1 MFTIQSIMLML
12 LGFMIALL
20 MGFVAAPAYW
30 GRAVRL
36 TSERLRRSL
45 PVTEAE
51 VRADKD
57 RLRAQHAIRV
67 HQLENRIQVA
77 QKSAARQKVEINRRD
92 AAITN
97 LENEATRLNSG
108 LDASENARRV
118 LEQTIM
124 DRVPRVEERLS
135 EARKLLFQRDRE
147 MASLQNDTSK
157 TYRALDEAMQ
167 INAQQRSE
175 IDRLK
180 SSLATRRS
188 RGSKGNADPELDG
201 DIALRSEL
209 EALRT
214 RTRDQASLI
223 TKLQELVA
231 ANSSKLQGKANE
243 QAERSKQLEEQ
254 VAELD
259 TGLDQ
264 VQSIR
269 QSVAENDAEAVAET
283 AETIRELRAA
293 NEVQATEVEKLR
305 AALNVY
311 EEPEQDSRMLR
322 DSKIALKARVASLE
336 KETGGQ
342 ADTIKRL
349 RSELAGA
356 NDRSARQAA
365 QHLNEL
371 RRLGAGTVPAAIAA
385 KRQDPTTGRRPSGRR
400 NLADRITETVPAAS
414 ADIARAPNFV
424 SATSANTDD
433 VAVEAV
439 TADESTLASADPEPS
454 DKAATLAENGSGQPP
469 TDEATDAQRKKTDAK
484 EPEVAAAEEDKKP
497 AIAAQEATP
506 GAGRGSLMQ
515 RIAGLTKG

>member
-1 MFTIQSIMLML
+1 MLML
-12 LGFMIALL
+12 LGFMIAIL
-20 MGFVAAPAYW
+20 MGFVVAPAYW

-45 PVTEAE
+45 PLTEAE
-51 VRADKD
+51 IRADKD

-67 HQLENRIQVA
+67 HQLENRIEVA
-77 QKSAARQKVEINRRD
+77 NKSTARQKVEINRRD
-92 AAITN
+92 ATITN
-97 LENEATRLNSG
+97 LENEVARLNSG

-147 MASLQNDTSK
+147 MAALQNDTSK

-180 SSLATRRS
+180 SSMATRRA

-201 DIALRSEL
+201 EIALRSEL

-223 TKLQELVA
+223 SKLQELVT
-231 ANSSKLQGKANE
+231 ANSSELEGKAS
-243 QAERSKQLEEQ
+243 QRAERSKQLEEQ

-259 TGLDQ
+259 SGLQQ

-269 QSVAENDAEAVAET
+269 QSVADNDVKAVAET

-293 NEVQATEVEKLR
+293 NEVQTTEIEKLR
-305 AALNVY
+305 AALKVY
-311 EEPEQDSRMLR
+311 EEPEQDSRSLR
-322 DSKIALKARVASLE
+322 DSKIALKARVAALE
-336 KETGGQ
+336 KETEGQ
-342 ADTIKRL
+342 TDTIKRL
-349 RSELAGA
+349 RSELASA

-371 RRLGAGTVPAAIAA
+371 RRLGAGTVPAAIAT
-385 KRQDPTTGRRPSGRR
+385 KRPETTTGRRPSGRR

-414 ADIARAPNFV
+414 ADIARTPG
-424 SATSANTDD
+424 
-433 VAVEAV
+433 
-439 TADESTLASADPEPS
+439 LASAGAPAADDVLAEIVVSEKSVAAQQDVDSSGEPVS
-454 DKAATLAENGSGQPP
+454 STDNGSAGAPNATLAEPDRKQAGI
-469 TDEATDAQRKKTDAK
+469 TDAEAGADK
-484 EPEVAAAEEDKKP
+484 EKA
-497 AIAAQEATP
+497 AIADQENGREP
-506 GAGRGSLMQ
+506 VPRSSRGSLMQ